1 MNNNPFSRFFA
12 ALGSFLSP
20 FVGRISWSSP
30 PWVRELGQRARK
42 RPIAFFGTLAS
53 VILLLTAFAY
63 AYQWYKNR
71 PVPEWITAK
80 ITAPEIT
87 PVADELIPEPVILDF
102 GVNRDGGLIS
112 KSVAPLKLIGKE
124 VTEGITLSPDMPG
137 QWKWQSDNR
146 LVFTPSQDWPA
157 GQSYEVTLDKSAVAD
172 SSQMDTL
179 TYHFATQPFSVKIS
193 KLKFYQ
199 DPVKPS
205 VRQIVATVRF
215 NYPVDTVSFENNTRL
230 ILEAIKKDKLDL
242 AGENY
247 KFTVAYGKNKRV
259 AYLRSETLQ
268 LPEVSRYLV
277 LNIGAGVKSASQ
289 SSETDSAVSK
299 NVLLPDM
306 GSYFKVVKADAA
318 IVRNDKDQPE
328 QVLNLETSVGV
339 ADAELNKY
347 LHVYLLP
354 QDYPATPAQ
363 GEIKNYQWQNPG
375 EVTANILALATPLNK
390 TSIPAEHHFATL
402 HSYRFTVNEPR
413 YLYIKLN
420 KGIKSFGDFVLS
432 SDYTAI
438 VKVPEFP
445 REIGFLH
452 KGALLALNSERKLS
466 VTVRGLS
473 AVKFEIARVMPDNI
487 NQLVTQTQGDFNNPY
502 FINQS
507 FNQQN
512 ISQLFSEIRQFD
524 NSDLSKQQYTALD
537 LGKYV
542 NTDINSQGP
551 QGLFLLKA
559 TGWDMSN
566 NTPLDVKNSRLILM
580 TDLGLIV
587 KDNSDKTHD
596 VFVQSIAQGT
606 PVVNAMVAVL
616 GKNGLPVLT
625 RLTDAQGRA
634 NFPPLNDFIE
644 DREPVAYLAS
654 FGSDVS
660 FIPYNNPGR
669 QLNYSRYDVGGVYNA
684 DEKNRLSAFLFTDRG
699 IYRPGDEAHIGV
711 IVKQTFA
718 KPQPAGLPL
727 QATVT
732 DPRATTILDKK
743 FTLDASGYM
752 SFDVATNATS
762 PTGPYYVN
770 LYIVKDGQA
779 DSYLGSVNFRVSE
792 FQPDRMRITSQWSQ
806 PGSEGWISPA
816 DLSAKVGL
824 WNLYGAPAADRTVS
838 AKILLTPERVA
849 FSKYPDYVFA
859 DPLLDPDKPAKVFTD
874 NLPEA
879 KTDAEGMAVFNL
891 NLERFD
897 KATYQL
903 TFFAEGFEAQ
913 GGRSVAT
920 RLTALVSPLSYLIG
934 YKPDGDLKY
943 IKQNTARQIQFI
955 AIDSQLKPTAVNDL
969 KLNLYALRPVSTL
982 VKKPD
987 GTYQYQSIVKSTLV
1001 SSQPLAIAEQ
1011 GIQYPLPTNQIGDF
1025 SIRVVDKSNTE
1036 LSQLTFSVVGE
1047 SQIPLAKNAELSV
1060 KLSKDE
1066 YNADED
1072 IELQI
1077 TAPYTGAGLITIER
1091 DKVYATQWFK
1101 TETTSS
1107 VQTIHIPADFEGNG
1121 YVNVAFVRDWNSP
1134 EIFISPLSYSVIP
1147 FKVSHANHAVKIALN
1162 TPQLARP
1169 GEPFTI
1175 EYQTDKPGKIIIY
1188 AVDEG
1193 ILQVAN
1199 YQVPDPL
1206 SFFFQKRALEVLTQQ
1221 TVDQILP
1228 KFVQERELSTV
1239 GGDGGEEFLANH
1251 LNPFKRKTDLPVVYW
1266 SGIMDTDQTPRQ
1278 VQYQVPDYF
1287 SGTLRVMAVAVAED
1301 AVGGATKE
1309 SQVRGHFV
1317 INPNVPTFV
1326 APGDEFTVTAS
1337 IANNIDNSGDAA
1349 AVHVALTVS
1358 PGLEVVGD
1366 AKTTLTIGEGK
1377 EKTISYTLRAKS
1389 LLGSATVTF
1398 VTSAGDKSS
1407 KMDATLSIR
1416 PPTAF
1421 LTSVTSG
1428 GTNSGSKGLNLDRT
1442 LYPEYRHVEAALSS
1456 SPLILV
1462 AGLQRYLDD
1471 YPYGCTEQ
1479 LTSKALP
1486 LLAMGK
1492 QPWFNNSTAAITD
1505 RLTTTFQMLGQRQM
1519 TSGGFSYWPGMIAND
1534 SDRFVSVYAM
1544 HFITEA
1550 KSQGY
1555 VIPNELYYAGMAFL
1569 KELAAQNPRTLD
1581 EARLQAYAIY
1591 LLTRN
1596 EVVTTNY
1603 LTNLQLY
1610 LEKEQTR
1617 VWREDILGAY
1627 VAASYQLLKS
1637 EDEAQQLISRY
1648 KAPVDA
1654 SSTDFYSKSIANA
1667 QYLYLVASH
1676 FPDRVEKMTD
1686 KYVIPLVSAMN
1697 NGEINTLLAGYS
1709 SLALGAYAQAVEADG
1724 SGRFSIT
1731 ETLANNE
1738 SKTLPASNPVFQK
1751 AGIDEGVKEI
1761 TFNNPAKQTIFYQ
1774 LIQAGF
1780 DKQTPAEP
1788 LKQGIEIDREY
1799 RNPDGDVI
1807 NRIELGQEIEVHIQV
1822 RALDDRYLNNV
1833 AIVDLLP
1840 GGFEVVR
1847 DSVNMKYLDYA
1858 DVREDR
1864 VVFFTGLGSEATEI
1878 VYRIKAINKGEYI
1891 VPPVYGQAMYQPNVQ
1906 AYSAAGKLS
1915 VTAKE

>member
-1 MNNNPFSRFFA
+1 MNNNPVSRFFA
-12 ALGSFLSP
+12 ALGSVLSRL
-20 FVGRISWSSP
+20 VGRISWSSP
-30 PWVRELGQRARK
+30 PWVQELGQRARRK
-42 RPIAFFGTLAS
+42 PAQFVGTLVSAL
-53 VILLLTAFAY
+53 ILVAALAY

-71 PVPEWITAK
+71 PVPELITAR

-87 PVADELIPEPVILDF
+87 PVGDELIPEPVIFDF
-102 GVNRDGGLIS
+102 GVNRDGGLQS
-112 KSVAPLKLIGKE
+112 QSVAPLKLIGKE
-124 VTEGITLSPDMPG
+124 VTEGITLSPEIPG
-137 QWKWQSDNR
+137 LWKWENDHR
-146 LVFTPSQDWPA
+146 LIFTPNQDWPA
-157 GQSYEVTLDKSAVAD
+157 GQTYQVTLDKTAVAD
-172 SSQMDTL
+172 SSRMDTL
-179 TYHFATQPFSVKIS
+179 TYRFATQPFNVKIS
-193 KLKFYQ
+193 QLKFYQ
-199 DPVKPS
+199 DPVKPN

-215 NYPVDTVSFENNTRL
+215 NYPVDTSSFENNTRL

-242 AGENY
+242 AAQQY
-247 KFTVAYGKNKRV
+247 QFTVTYGKHNRV

-268 LPEVSRYLV
+268 LPEISRYLV
-277 LNIGAGVKSASQ
+277 LSIGPGVKSASQ
-289 SSETDSAVSK
+289 SSETEAAVSR

-306 GSYFKVVKADAA
+306 GSYFKVVKVDAT
-318 IVRNDKDQPE
+318 IVRNNNDQPE

-339 ADAELNKY
+339 NEAELSKY

-354 QDYPATPAQ
+354 EDYPATRTQ

-390 TSIPAEHHFATL
+390 TTIPAAHHFATL
-402 HSYRFTVNEPR
+402 HSYQFTVNEPR
-413 YLYIKLN
+413 YLYVKLN

-432 SDYTAI
+432 SDYAAI
-438 VKVPEFP
+438 IKVPEFP

-524 NSDLSKQQYTALD
+524 NSDLSRQQYTALD

-542 NTDINSQGP
+542 NTEINSQGP

-587 KDNSDKTHD
+587 KDNSDKSHD
-596 VFVQSIAQGT
+596 VFVQSITGGT

-625 RLTDAQGRA
+625 RFTDAQGRA

-732 DPRATTILDKK
+732 DPRGTTVLDKK

-770 LYIVKDGQA
+770 LYIVKDNQA

-806 PGSEGWISPA
+806 PRSEGWMSPA

-824 WNLYGAPAADRTVS
+824 WNLYGAPAAERTVS
-838 AKILLTPERVA
+838 AKILLTPQRVA
-849 FSKYPDYVFA
+849 FDKYPDYVFA

-874 NLPEA
+874 NLPET
-879 KTDAEGMAVFNL
+879 KTDADGMAVFNL
-891 NLERFD
+891 DLERFD

-920 RLTALVSPLSYLIG
+920 QLTALVSPLSYLIG

-943 IKQNTARQIQFI
+943 IKQNTARQVQFI
-955 AIDSQLKPTAVNDL
+955 AIDPQLKPMAVNDL
-969 KLNLYALRPVSTL
+969 KLNLYSLRPVSTL

-987 GTYQYQSIVKSTLV
+987 GTYQYQSIIQSTLV
-1001 SSQPLAIAEQ
+1001 NSQPLAIAEQ

-1025 SIRVVDKSNTE
+1025 SVRVMDKNNTE
-1036 LSQLTFSVVGE
+1036 LSQFTFSVVGE
-1047 SQIPLAKNAELSV
+1047 SQIPLAKNAELTV
-1060 KLSKDE
+1060 KLSKEE

-1147 FKVSHANHAVKIALN
+1147 FKVSHDNHAVKIALN
-1162 TPQLARP
+1162 TPQLAKP
-1169 GEPFTI
+1169 GETFTI
-1175 EYQTDKPGKIIIY
+1175 EYQTDKPGKIIVY

-1199 YQVPDPL
+1199 YEVPDPL

-1266 SGIMDTDQTPRQ
+1266 SGIMDADQTPRQ

-1301 AVGGATKE
+1301 AVGGASKE

-1326 APGDEFTVTAS
+1326 APGDEFEVTAS
-1337 IANNIDNSGDAA
+1337 IANNIKDSGDAA
-1349 AVHVALTVS
+1349 AIDVALTAT
-1358 PGLEVVGD
+1358 PGLEIMGD
-1366 AKTTLTIGEGK
+1366 AKTTLTIAEGK
-1377 EKTISYTLRAKS
+1377 EKTVSYKLRAKS
-1389 LLGSATVTF
+1389 VLGSASVTF

-1407 KMDATLSIR
+1407 KMEATLSIR

-1421 LTSVTSG
+1421 LTSVKSGSTTSG
-1428 GTNSGSKGLNLDRT
+1428 AKSLTLDRN
-1442 LYPEYRHVEAALSS
+1442 LYPEYRHVEAAMSS
-1456 SPLILV
+1456 SPLILIT
-1462 AGLQRYLDD
+1462 GLERYLND

-1492 QPWFNNSTAAITD
+1492 QPWFNSSAASITD

-1519 TSGGFSYWPGMIAND
+1519 TSGGFSYWPGMTASD

-1550 KSQGY
+1550 KAQGY
-1555 VIPNELYYAGMAFL
+1555 NIPNELYYAGMAFL
-1569 KELAAQNPRTLD
+1569 KELAAQNPRNLED
-1581 EARLQAYAIY
+1581 ARLQAYAIY

-1610 LEKEQTR
+1610 LEKEQAK

-1627 VAASYQLLKS
+1627 IAASYQLLKS
-1637 EDEAQQLISRY
+1637 EDEAQQLIGRY

-1676 FPDRVEKMTD
+1676 FPERLGKMTD
-1686 KYVIPLVSAMN
+1686 QYVIPLVSAMN

-1724 SGRFSIT
+1724 SGSFSMT
-1731 ETLANNE
+1731 ETLADNT
-1738 SKTLPASNPVFQK
+1738 SKALPASNPVFQK
-1751 AGIDEGVKEI
+1751 ALLEREVKEI
-1761 TFNNPAKQTIFYQ
+1761 TFNNPGKQSIFYQ

-1780 DKQTPAEP
+1780 DQQAPTEA

-1799 RNPDGDVI
+1799 RNLDGDVI
-1807 NRIELGQEIEVHIQV
+1807 DAIALGKEMEVHIQV

-1847 DSVNMKYLDYA
+1847 DSVNAKYLDYA

-1864 VVFFTGLGSEATEI
+1864 VIFFTGLGSEATEI
-1878 VYRIKAINKGEYI
+1878 VYRIKAINNGEYI
-1891 VPPVYGQAMYQPNVQ
+1891 VPPVYAQAMYQPNVQ

-1915 VTAKE
+1915 VTAEE